1 MEGKGLIPPIFWQ
14 LFATSRIEVVG
25 QTLYH
30 VLNLLAQV
38 APEWLKTQVG
48 ADWYEHY
55 SQRFT
60 NYRFPKGQAE
70 QLALA

>member
-1 MEGKGLIPPIFWQ
+1 
-14 LFATSRIEVVG
+14 VVG